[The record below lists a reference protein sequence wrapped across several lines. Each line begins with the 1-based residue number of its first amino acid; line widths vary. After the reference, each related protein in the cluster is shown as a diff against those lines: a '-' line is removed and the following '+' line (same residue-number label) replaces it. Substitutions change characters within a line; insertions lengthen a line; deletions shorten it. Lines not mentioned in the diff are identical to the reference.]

1 MNILHFP
8 IEINDCYSSPYENNS
23 ACKDLIGEFFCS
35 RQLGFTGKQ
44 FETIIGGL
52 EHVLTVSS
60 ITPVHTHMVS
70 KAITARKILINVNYR
85 FVPRIYP
92 MKMTLELM

>member
-23 ACKDLIGEFFCS
+23 ACKDLIGEFFRS
-35 RQLGFTGKQ
+35 GQLGFTGKQ
-44 FETIIGGL
+44 VETIIGEL
-52 EHVLTVSS
+52 EHILNVTT

-92 MKMTLELM
+92 MKMTLELI